1 MKSLKYILV
10 VSFTLALLS
19 CKSNATA
26 NSEPSQ
32 LEKKLNEKN
41 RATVSLLNRI
51 QKLSG
56 ITLRN
61 GLPSLG
67 KANNSITGSGEPLY
81 VLDDYIVGNSFESVN
96 DLVKSFNVKKVE
108 LLTGSDASFYGSRA
122 GSGVIKI
129 TTYK

>member
-1 MKSLKYILV
+1 MKSLKYILIL
-10 VSFTLALLS
+10 SFTLLIVS
-19 CKSNATA
+19 CKSISATD
-26 NSEPSQ
+26 SEPNH
-32 LEKKLNEKN
+32 LEQTLGEKN

-56 ITLRN
+56 ISLRN

-67 KANNSITGSGEPLY
+67 KASNSTVASGELLY
-81 VLDDYIVGNSFESVN
+81 ILDDYIVGNSFESVN
-96 DLVKSFNVKKVE
+96 DLVESFKVKKVE

-129 TTYK
+129 TTY